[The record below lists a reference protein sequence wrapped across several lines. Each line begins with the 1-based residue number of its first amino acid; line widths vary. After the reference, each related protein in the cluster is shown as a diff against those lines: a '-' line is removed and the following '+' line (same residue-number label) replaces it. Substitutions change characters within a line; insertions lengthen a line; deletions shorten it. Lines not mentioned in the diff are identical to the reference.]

1 MAMVAMAVTM
11 DHAGMTRSLAE
22 ELAAAAGTAFPLIS
36 PFIRALGAFMTG
48 SNANSNVIFGA
59 LQDRAAR
66 LLSLNPAI
74 ILAAQTTGGAIGGAF
89 APAKII
95 IGCSTVGLAGREGEA
110 LMKTMAYGVTILI
123 GVGLVAWA
131 LAGR

>member
-1 MAMVAMAVTM
+1 MAMVAMAV